1 MGRRKVSLYKK
12 FDILIYGFL
21 ILFFLVLGKQI
32 FNFQNEKASK
42 AEIYVDGR
50 LKYVYPLEKNEKN
63 VFVDTSLGGVNVQFE
78 NNMVRVTSSN
88 SPLKLCVKQGW
99 IKSPGDVIIGVP
111 DRLLVK
117 IIGNKSDSN
126 ENDVDFILR

>member
-117 IIGNKSDSN
+117 IIGNKNDSN

>member
-50 LKYVYPLEKNEKN
+50 LKYVYPLEKNEK
-63 VFVDTSLGGVNVQFE
+63 
-78 NNMVRVTSSN
+78 MY
-88 SPLKLCVKQGW
+88 
-99 IKSPGDVIIGVP
+99 
-111 DRLLVK
+111 LL
-117 IIGNKSDSN
+117 
-126 ENDVDFILR
+126 ILP

>member
-1 MGRRKVSLYKK
+1 MGRRKISLYKK

>member
-117 IIGNKSDSN
+117 IIGNKNDSS